1 MLICF
6 LSQTVELFS
15 KKISYSC
22 KDLII
27 FFAFIT
33 NTKFSL
39 IMKSFVFKITI
50 SFIPCFLT
58 KVSYFL
64 ITHTNTSYINVLLY
78 RCDKLCAVFA
88 VCLNRMT
95 IFLSF
100 LNSKGSSKYLCG
112 KKNISRKKAGN
123 DSKFIN
129 AEIISIVE
137 VVKTN

>member
-1 MLICF
+1 MF
-6 LSQTVELFS
+6 SFATVELFS
-15 KKISYSC
+15 KKISYRC
-22 KDLII
+22 KDLIL

-64 ITHTNTSYINVLLY
+64 ITHINTSYINVLLY

-88 VCLNRMT
+88 VCVNRMT

-100 LNSKGSSKYLCG
+100 LNSKGSSKYLCD
-112 KKNISRKKAGN
+112 KKKTYQEKKSWKWFHIYKCWNNINSWGREN
-123 DSKFIN
+123 
-129 AEIISIVE
+129 
-137 VVKTN
+137 